1 MPSPGPA
8 GLACWC
14 CTHLY
19 GALRSAQDLELRG
32 LPQSTHAR
40 LPATTSSLLAGAWV
54 AWPALLS
61 QPSLFAAAVL
71 SVPSLDPLSAMV
83 REGYGWSELGCPL
96 DPGVYGGA
104 RAWNPTDSFDDSH
117 GQSSAQGSGQSGG
130 ESNGQRS
137 DQGGGRSESGTDVGP
152 RVPWPSQRG
161 PLGSAELS
169 GWPGASQSPGLQGFS
184 GFTGF
189 PNLMLRAGLFDAR
202 VGYWEAA
209 QALAGLRHALGEGQG
224 VQTQGG
230 TAAGPMQGGTATEP
244 MQGGMT
250 ARPMQGGTTAGQMQ
264 GGTTAW
270 EVQGGATTVRAS
282 VDQGAPQPQQQ
293 RLEHSGGQSRRAQ
306 QGEQGAQQ
314 RPQGCRGTALLLR
327 VKSGGHD
334 CFDTAED
341 DAELCAFL
349 HASSM

>member
-1 MPSPGPA
+1 
-8 GLACWC
+8 
-14 CTHLY
+14 
-19 GALRSAQDLELRG
+19 
-32 LPQSTHAR
+32 
-40 LPATTSSLLAGAWV
+40 
-54 AWPALLS
+54 
-61 QPSLFAAAVL
+61 
-71 SVPSLDPLSAMV
+71 MV

-137 DQGGGRSESGTDVGP
+137 DQGGGRSESGADVRP
-152 RVPWPSQRG
+152 RASWPSERG
-161 PLGSAELS
+161 LLGSPDLS
-169 GWPGASQSPGLQGFS
+169 RWPGVSGSPVLHRFS
-184 GFTGF
+184 GSLGF
-189 PNLMLRAGLFDAR
+189 PNLMLRTGLFDAR

-209 QALAGLRHALGEGQG
+209 QALAELRHALGEGQG
-224 VQTQGG
+224 AESQGG
-230 TAAGPMQGGTATEP
+230 TAAGQVQGG
-244 MQGGMT
+244 QGGST
-250 ARPMQGGTTAGQMQ
+250 AGEVQGGTTAGPMQ
-264 GGTTAW
+264 RGTAAGQ
-270 EVQGGATTVRAS
+270 VQGGATAGEQQGGATAGEVEGGATTGRAS
-282 VDQGAPQPQQQ
+282 VEQGAPQPQQQ

-349 HASSM
+349 HASNG